1 MHAHAYTCVC
11 MYAHEKEK
19 ERESDWLGMERW
31 TGRGGTKRI
40 NTHMH
45 VHAADR
51 RAERRMMGRGR
62 KIQERDL
69 LLGIYCYY
77 PEGESYS
84 TAGNAYVGCI
94 YPIRAVYARA
104 SRMYVCVSERAA
116 QHTRMCVATRHD
128 CAHPVS

>member
-1 MHAHAYTCVC
+1 
-11 MYAHEKEK
+11 
-19 ERESDWLGMERW
+19 
-31 TGRGGTKRI
+31 
-40 NTHMH
+40 
-45 VHAADR
+45 
-51 RAERRMMGRGR
+51 MMGRGR

-104 SRMYVCVSERAA
+104 SRMCVSACAATHGCALQRASTA
-116 QHTRMCVATRHD
+116 RIPFPSD
-128 CAHPVS
+128 CGLSFCRCTAAACIISRVIEQ